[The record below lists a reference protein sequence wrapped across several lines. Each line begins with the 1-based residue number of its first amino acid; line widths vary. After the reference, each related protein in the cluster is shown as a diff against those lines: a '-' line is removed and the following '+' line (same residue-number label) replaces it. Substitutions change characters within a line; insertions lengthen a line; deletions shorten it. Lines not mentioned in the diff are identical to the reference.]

1 MMMNEQPELVAPMWI
16 SGEAD
21 GAIPNGSG
29 VIKCNSE
36 EGDMNEDGA
45 TGTVVS
51 SIATPETMRAE
62 EQFKGIEFF
71 YFVRWDSAPD
81 IPIGI
86 TGNRIRPA

>member
-1 MMMNEQPELVAPMWI
+1 MMMSKEPELVATTWI

-21 GAIPNGSG
+21 GAIPNGSR

-36 EGDMNEDGA
+36 EGDMNKDGT

-51 SIATPETMRAE
+51 SIATPEDMRAE
-62 EQFKGIEFF
+62 EEFKGIEFF

-81 IPIGI
+81 VPIGI
-86 TGNRIRPA
+86 TGNRIRAA